1 MSATTPIATFYKI
14 AVVTATGTITVI
26 ATINKNGLL
35 SQERPCAA
43 SEQPVDGNFIATPFV
58 VRGLQKPFALA
69 EGFRLNG
76 RMQNPVAVKAF
87 YPELFPFFDF
97 K

>member
-1 MSATTPIATFYKI
+1 MSATTPIATFYKV
-14 AVVTATGTITVI
+14 AVVTATGKITVI

-35 SQERPCAA
+35 SQARPCTA
-43 SEQPVDGNFIATPFV
+43 SEQPVDGNFIATPFM

-76 RMQNPVAVKAF
+76 RMQNPVEVKAF
-87 YPELFPFFDF
+87 YPQLFPFFDF

>member
-1 MSATTPIATFYKI
+1 MNTATTTATYYKV
-14 AVVTATGTITVI
+14 AVVTATGTVSII
-26 ATINKNGLL
+26 ATVNKNGLL
-35 SQERPCAA
+35 SQERPCTA
-43 SEQPVDGNFIATPFV
+43 SEQPVNDNFVATPFV

-76 RMQNPVAVKAF
+76 KMQNPVAVKAF
-87 YPELFPFFDF
+87 YPALYPFFDF